1 MTDKFWVLEAPR
13 RRAARWDKGNLWRK
27 SDYLDCPKS
36 TGRESFLTF
45 GGPANRIGE
54 LRAILQSRDTSDF
67 VWTIPDCLI
76 QNHVLEVMRDEGLTG
91 FEVRRARVRWDAT
104 LLSPEPTCEDDRE
117 PNGSP
122 ETSGIPMFWELMVT
136 GWGGLAA
143 EGSGVWRVADSNIW
157 EGFPEWSRILNWDQ
171 WDGSDFFIIWP
182 FGFTRLVS
190 DRAAKIIKKHNL
202 TGVRLLTPEDY
213 TRLHMRWKPGRITPM
228 RLRDHFPDERARM
241 IGEPLGIY

>member
-1 MTDKFWVLEAPR
+1 MKNEKFWILESPR
-13 RRAARWDKGNLWRK
+13 KRTAMWDKGNLWRK

-54 LRAILQSRDTSDF
+54 LRVVLHGRTASDF
-67 VWTIPDCLI
+67 VWTIPDCLV
-76 QNHVLEVMRDEGLTG
+76 HDRALELLLREGLTG
-91 FEVRRARVRWDAT
+91 FETRRARVRWESNRGSVDADAENDWLSSKSLDYHE
-104 LLSPEPTCEDDRE
+104 LL
-117 PNGSP
+117 
-122 ETSGIPMFWELMVT
+122 VT

-143 EGSGVWRVADSNIW
+143 ERSGVRRISNTNIW
-157 EGFPEWSRILNWDQ
+157 EGFPDWTRILASDQ

-190 DRAAKIIKKHNL
+190 DRAATLIRKANL
-202 TGVRLLTPEDY
+202 SGVRLVTPEDY
-213 TRLHMRWKPGRITPM
+213 TRIHMSQKPGRITPM
-228 RLRDHFPDERARM
+228 RLRDHFPDERARA